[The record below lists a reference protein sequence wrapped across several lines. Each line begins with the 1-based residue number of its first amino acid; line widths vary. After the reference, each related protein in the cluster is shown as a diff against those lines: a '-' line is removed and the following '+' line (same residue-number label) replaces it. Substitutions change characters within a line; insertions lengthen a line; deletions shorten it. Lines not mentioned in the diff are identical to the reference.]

1 MDGAQRRR
9 QGYLLTTEPDRVDL
23 DQVHAWLSRDS
34 YWAMGR
40 ERALVERSVAG
51 SRPYSVYAQERQVA
65 FARVVTDG
73 ATFAWICDVFVD
85 EQHRGQ
91 GLGSWLV
98 ESIVADLAGIGVLRA
113 VLATKDAH
121 EVYRRCG
128 FTTMEGADRWM
139 EIDQRPTRAAC
150 QS

>member
-1 MDGAQRRR
+1 M
-9 QGYLLTTEPDRVDL
+9 
-23 DQVHAWLSRDS
+23 
-34 YWAMGR
+34 
-40 ERALVERSVAG
+40 
-51 SRPYSVYAQERQVA
+51 
-65 FARVVTDG
+65 
-73 ATFAWICDVFVD
+73 
-85 EQHRGQ
+85 
-91 GLGSWLV
+91 
-98 ESIVADLAGIGVLRA
+98 ADLAGIGVLRA